1 MQGISEAQIKSIL
14 GNYKKKRE
22 NIRKRIKVIQDEI
35 INTDSILQSVSMKKV
50 MLDATGGS
58 GGKHKDLMDAM
69 LKHQQL
75 ERQHS
80 MELITEMYRLIEEE
94 ERINRV
100 MVCFR
105 SLQGKERIYIER
117 LYVQKVSY
125 KTVEMESGYSHS
137 RFEAIRSSALKH
149 IQKLYESRLSNVQ
162 ILKHTETEIKSR
174 KHVKRK
180 NPPSDDKQFIQLSL
194 DL

>member
-69 LKHQQL
+69 LRHQQL

-80 MELITEMYRLIEEE
+80 MELITEMYHLIEEE

-105 SLQGKERIYIER
+105 SLQGKERGYIER
-117 LYVQKVSY
+117 LYVNKEPY

-137 RFEAIRSSALKH
+137 RFESIRASALKH
-149 IQKLYESRLSNVQ
+149 IQKLYASPLSNVQ
-162 ILKHTETEIKSR
+162 ILKRTRTETKTG

-180 NPPSDDKQFIQLSL
+180 TPPPDDKECIQLSL
-194 DL
+194 NL